1 MKILTLPLRMV
12 PTEAEILDNL
22 TTAILYFDSGL
33 ILRRLNPAGE
43 MLLEHSAQNVIGSP
57 AELLFPGDET
67 FIDALREAVATAH
80 PLTER
85 EKLLHLPGHRQT
97 NVDCT
102 ITPWI
107 IGEQVDGV
115 LLELSHI
122 DRQLRITREKRLL
135 SQQSTAR
142 ELLRGLAHEI
152 KNPLSGLR
160 GAAQLLERELIADD
174 LREYTR
180 IIVAEADRL
189 RSLVDRMLGPN
200 SRPRMSLGNIHEV
213 LERARQLVNVD
224 LPPGIELS
232 TDYDPSIPELTF
244 DRDMIFQAVLNI
256 VQNAAHAVGE
266 SGEILLRTRITRN
279 HTIGNQRH
287 RLVAVI
293 QIVDNGPGVP
303 EGMLDRI
310 FYPMVSG
317 RPDGTGLGLAIS
329 QSLITQHG
337 GLIECQSRPGHTQF
351 TILLPLGNDT

>member
-1 MKILTLPLRMV
+1 MLQNQMA

-22 TTAILYFDSGL
+22 NTAILYFDSGL
-33 ILRRLNPAGE
+33 ILRLLNPAGE

-57 AELLFPGDET
+57 AELLFPGDEV
-67 FIDALREAVATAH
+67 FIEALREAVTTAH

-85 EKLLHLPGHRQT
+85 EKLLHLPGNRQT

-107 IGEQVDGV
+107 IGDHVDG
-115 LLELSHI
+115 LMLELSHI

-160 GAAQLLERELIADD
+160 GAAQLLQRELIAED
-174 LREYTR
+174 LLEYTR
-180 IIVAEADRL
+180 IIVDEADRL
-189 RSLVDRMLGPN
+189 RALVDRMLGPN
-200 SRPRMSLGNIHEV
+200 SRPRMRVSNIHEV
-213 LERARQLVNVD
+213 LERARQLVNVN
-224 LPPGIELS
+224 LPGGINLS
-232 TDYDPSIPELTF
+232 TDYDPSIPELLC
-244 DRDMIFQAVLNI
+244 DSDMIFQAVLNI
-256 VQNAAHAVGE
+256 LQNAVHAVGS
-266 SGEILLRTRITRN
+266 SGSIFLRTRITRN
-279 HTIGNQRH
+279 HTIGNTRH

-293 QIVDNGPGVP
+293 NVLDDGPGVP
-303 EGMLDRI
+303 EGLIDRI

-317 RPDGTGLGLAIS
+317 RPEGSGLGLAIS

-337 GLIECQSRPGHTQF
+337 GLIECQSQPGRTQF